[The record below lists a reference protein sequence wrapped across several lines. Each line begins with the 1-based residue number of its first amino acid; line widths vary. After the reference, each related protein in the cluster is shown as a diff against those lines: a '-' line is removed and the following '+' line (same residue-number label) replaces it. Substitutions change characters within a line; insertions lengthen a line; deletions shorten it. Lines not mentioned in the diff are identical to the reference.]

1 MRFIRYYH
9 AIISYN
15 SIELSITH
23 FLANEFIMPKVR
35 QKLDDESFKFS
46 LDCLDE
52 IENILKMSGKEDE
65 NSQKM
70 IQEARD
76 TYQKFGFE

>member
-1 MRFIRYYH
+1 
-9 AIISYN
+9 
-15 SIELSITH
+15 
-23 FLANEFIMPKVR
+23 MPKVR